1 LKTVE
6 PEFLKRKISNEFL
19 AYRVKPKDFEK
30 YFKCKE
36 NVGLDCRPLMKG
48 P

>member
-1 LKTVE
+1 MLAINK
-6 PEFLKRKISNEFL
+6 LKRKISNEFL
-19 AYRVKPKDFEK
+19 AYRVKQKDSEK

-36 NVGLDCRPLMKG
+36 NVGLDCRPLMKS